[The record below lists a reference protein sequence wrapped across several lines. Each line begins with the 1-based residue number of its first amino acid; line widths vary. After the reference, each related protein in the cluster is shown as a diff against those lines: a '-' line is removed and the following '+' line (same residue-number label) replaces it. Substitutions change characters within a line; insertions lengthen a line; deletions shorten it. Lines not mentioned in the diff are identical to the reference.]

1 MIIIDLLPNFPPGV
15 EVVVLPAPLVEGH
28 PAVQEGAVVEGV
40 GHLRGVGEEGV
51 LQEGEGHLT
60 KAVEENNIH
69 DYNNLYKTN
78 HTSV

>member
-1 MIIIDLLPNFPPGV
+1 M
-15 EVVVLPAPLVEGH
+15 VLPAPLVEGVVVGGH

-69 DYNNLYKTN
+69 DYNNLLHLYKTN